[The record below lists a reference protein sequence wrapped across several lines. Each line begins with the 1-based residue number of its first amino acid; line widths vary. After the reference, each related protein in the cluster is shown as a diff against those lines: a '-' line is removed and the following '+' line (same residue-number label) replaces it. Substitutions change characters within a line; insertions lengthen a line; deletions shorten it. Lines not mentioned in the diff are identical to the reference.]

1 MYIVRT
7 PKFAQY
13 LFSKLIWRLM
23 ETKTVYLTFD
33 DGPIPEATP
42 WVLDQLQEYNA
53 KATFFCV
60 GENVRK
66 YPKIYQRILDEGHT
80 VGNHTYNHLNA
91 WKTKKHTYLSNV
103 EKASEGINSK
113 LFRPPYGKLTPA
125 LSKKIAEDYDIIMWD
140 VLSGDFDSN
149 ISAEKCLSNVKKNAR
164 EGSIIVFH
172 DSIKAIDKLKIV
184 LPQVLAYFS
193 DQGIEM
199 KAIDG
204 DSLA

>member
-1 MYIVRT
+1 
-7 PKFAQY
+7 
-13 LFSKLIWRLM
+13 M

-103 EKASEGINSK
+103 EEASEVIDSK

-140 VLSGDFDSN
+140 ILSGDFDSN

-172 DSIKAIDKLKIV
+172 DSIKAIDKLKVV
-184 LPQVLAYFS
+184 LPHVLAYFS